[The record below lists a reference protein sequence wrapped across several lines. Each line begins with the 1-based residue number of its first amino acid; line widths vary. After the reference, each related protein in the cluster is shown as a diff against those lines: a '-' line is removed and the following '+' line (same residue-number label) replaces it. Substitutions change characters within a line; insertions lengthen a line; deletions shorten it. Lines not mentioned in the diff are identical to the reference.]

1 MLRFLSAFALVTIGL
16 ASAAT
21 AQTAESFDPSEVR
34 RLSPEEKE
42 RILAEN
48 EQRAK
53 EAEFDAALGRS
64 SPRPGIHGEIGGV
77 IGTGGTRGIFG
88 TALVPLGDSG
98 SAIFSF
104 EDFRTDGFDRRDPR
118 RRIVPK

>member
-1 MLRFLSAFALVTIGL
+1 MTRLFPALALAAIGL
-16 ASAAT
+16 ASAAS
-21 AQTAESFDPSEVR
+21 AQTAERFDPSQVR

-53 EAEFDAALGRS
+53 DAEFNAALGIPS
-64 SPRPGIHGEIGGV
+64 PGIHGEIGAV

-88 TALVPLGDSG
+88 TALVPLGDRG
-98 SAIFSF
+98 MAAFSF
-104 EDFRTDGFDRRDPR
+104 EDFRTDAFDRPNAR
-118 RRIVPK
+118 RRHAPK

>member
-1 MLRFLSAFALVTIGL
+1 MLRFLSAFALVAIGL
-16 ASAAT
+16 ASAAA
-21 AQTAESFDPSEVR
+21 AQTAESFGQSDVR

-48 EQRAK
+48 ERRAK
-53 EAEFDAALGRS
+53 EAEFDAALGKPS
-64 SPRPGIHGEIGGV
+64 PGIHGEIGGV

-104 EDFRTDGFDRRDPR
+104 EDFRTDAPDRVRRQRPR
-118 RRIVPK
+118 NR